1 MGKQINSAR
10 KMDRSSRNTN
20 HSNDIN
26 SNGNP
31 GQTKSFVNKKRIRDI
46 IEKSQED
53 ETLSKLNHLPSPLEV
68 NNIYIIPNE
77 KFQDIKGN
85 FFIFNNFLNKQKKNL
100 TQKEALQIKTLKLSK
115 SIYAK
120 KMNQKKQKILI

>member
-26 SNGNP
+26 SSGNP

-53 ETLSKLNHLPSPLEV
+53 ETLSKLNHHPSPLEV

-77 KFQDIKGN
+77 KFPDIKGN
-85 FFIFNNFLNKQKKNL
+85 FFIFNNFLNKQQKNL
-100 TQKEALQIKTLKLSK
+100 SQKEE
-115 SIYAK
+115 
-120 KMNQKKQKILI
+120 